1 MAVVD
6 KKNGGLVQHSAILI
20 VSALSYWASTG
31 MKSHLKLGNIYVS
44 GKRTSIRLEPQV
56 WRALKEIATRED
68 CKLADLTNLISL
80 SKRADI
86 SVTSAMRLF
95 TIQYFRDASSDQG
108 HARAGHGD
116 FSLMM
121 RRAKINEE
129 EMRFFCGYLKNQALK
144 HQDESDNPQETP
156 IMRGS
161 ELQSQS
167 E

>member
-1 MAVVD
+1 
-6 KKNGGLVQHSAILI
+6 
-20 VSALSYWASTG
+20 

-56 WRALKEIATRED
+56 WRALKEIAAREN
-68 CKLADLTNLISL
+68 CKMADLTNLISL
-80 SKRADI
+80 TKRPDI

-95 TIQYFRDASSDQG
+95 AIQYFQDASSDEG
-108 HARAGHGD
+108 HARAGHGH

-129 EMRFFCGYLKNQALK
+129 EKKFFSGYLKGEALIS
-144 HQDESDNPQETP
+144 QVDSDDPQETP
-156 IMRGS
+156 IMRRGK
-161 ELQSQS
+161 LQSQR